1 VHRRG
6 IIRTLAVVAVIVV
19 GAGAVAAVIAT
30 SEDPLRTYRPDARV
44 AEAPL
49 NVRCGGRTIQL
60 ATRWSFPAVE
70 PHGLVWLQHGFARSG
85 SRVADLADALAA
97 DGFVVV
103 SPTIDAFGD
112 CSLNGVM
119 TLLPGIADLL
129 ADAPAPGSLLDAARR
144 AAGIAGV
151 SLDRL
156 PNRLAL
162 IGHSAGAAA
171 MTQVAGEL
179 VARRS
184 DDVDL
189 RILLLLDPV
198 ENRAGSMAESLP
210 GLAGVEV
217 LAISAPPD
225 RCNANAS
232 GTGVLARLAT
242 GFIGVQLVGG
252 CHCDAEGDST
262 NVVCTAVCGE
272 SDPEDVAT
280 LATLARAW
288 VAGAVDGARRDA
300 VYPGG
305 AELERLVDAGRL
317 TPLFGG

>member
-6 IIRTLAVVAVIVV
+6 ITRALAAVAVIVV
-19 GAGAVAAVIAT
+19 GAGAVAGVIAT
-30 SEDPLRTYRPDARV
+30 SESPLRAYRPDARI

-49 NVRCGGRTIQL
+49 GVRCGERTIQL

-70 PHGLVWLQHGFARSG
+70 PRGLVWLQHGFARSG

-97 DGFVVV
+97 DGLVVV

-112 CSLNGVM
+112 CSLNGAT
-119 TLLPGIADLL
+119 TLLPGITDLL
-129 ADAPAPGSLLDAARR
+129 ADAPTSGSLLDAALR
-144 AAGIAGV
+144 AAGNAGV

-156 PNRLAL
+156 PDRLAL

-171 MTQVAGEL
+171 MTQVAGDL

-184 DDVDL
+184 GEADL

-198 ENRAGSMAESLP
+198 ENRAGAMAEHLP
-210 GLAGVEV
+210 SLAGVEV
-217 LAISAPPD
+217 LAITAPPN

-232 GTGVLARLAT
+232 GTGVLALQVA
-242 GFIGVQLVGG
+242 GFIGVRLEGG

-280 LATLARAW
+280 LRALTRAW
-288 VAGAVDGARRDA
+288 LAGAVDDTRHDA

-305 AELERLVDAGRL
+305 AELERLVEGGRL
-317 TPLFGG
+317 TLLFGG